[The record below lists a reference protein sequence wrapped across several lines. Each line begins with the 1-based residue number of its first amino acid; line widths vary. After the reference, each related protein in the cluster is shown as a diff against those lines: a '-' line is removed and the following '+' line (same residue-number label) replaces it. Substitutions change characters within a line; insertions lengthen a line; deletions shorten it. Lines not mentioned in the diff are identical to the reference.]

1 MQLWHLHNEGHLYSN
16 KKWQSQNTQ
25 PFRSQNVFADG
36 MDNSMIVEVK
46 VVIDTEKPKDEKLVV
61 KLVEILE
68 DLREQLDD

>member
-1 MQLWHLHNEGHLYSN
+1 
-16 KKWQSQNTQ
+16 
-25 PFRSQNVFADG
+25 

-61 KLVEILE
+61 KLVELLE

>member
-1 MQLWHLHNEGHLYSN
+1 MQLWHLHNARHLSSN

-25 PFRSQNVFADG
+25 PFRSQYVFANG

-61 KLVEILE
+61 KLVELLE
-68 DLREQLDD
+68 DLKEQLDD

>member
-1 MQLWHLHNEGHLYSN
+1 
-16 KKWQSQNTQ
+16 
-25 PFRSQNVFADG
+25 

-68 DLREQLDD
+68 DLREQLDDWSITRNN

>member
-1 MQLWHLHNEGHLYSN
+1 MQLWHLHNARHLYSN

-25 PFRSQNVFADG
+25 PFRSQNVFANG

-61 KLVEILE
+61 KLVELLE
-68 DLREQLDD
+68 DLKEQLDD